1 MSCVTQVHCEFCR
14 RGFRSANDLYKHKTR
29 LHAREAGLRSGYVA
43 ECPHCQR
50 KFTDLGSAYRDHMD
64 YHAGVKKYKCGVCN
78 QRSVAHGQHDVY
90 SVSKYTLHF
99 QPFHCYISDNK
110 VVCLL

>member
-1 MSCVTQVHCEFCR
+1 MYYKHIISCVHPFQVHCEFCR

-78 QRSVAHGQHDVY
+78 QRSVGRQIVLF
-90 SVSKYTLHF
+90 S
-99 QPFHCYISDNK
+99 Q
-110 VVCLL
+110 

>member
-1 MSCVTQVHCEFCR
+1 MHCEFCQ

-29 LHAREAGLRSGYVA
+29 LHAREAGLRNGYVA

-78 QRSVAHGQHDVY
+78 QRSVGRQIVY
-90 SVSKYTLHF
+90 SHSN
-99 QPFHCYISDNK
+99 QQFHC
-110 VVCLL
+110 